1 MKNKSITHPF
11 RPIVNLIKRSSFVIF
26 VIVVTGGL
34 VISVLTLTNIL
45 INPLGGDSTSST
57 TVTTG
62 FDQATINRL
71 NKLTESS
78 NSSKD
83 QALPSGRI
91 NPFSG

>member
-1 MKNKSITHPF
+1 MKKNLITNPF
-11 RPIVNLIKRSSFVIF
+11 RPIVNMIKRSSFVIF
-26 VIVVTGGL
+26 VVVVASGL
-34 VISVLTLTNIL
+34 VVSVLTLTNIL
-45 INPLGGDSTSST
+45 INPLGGGPSSKS

-83 QALPSGRI
+83 QTLPSGRI